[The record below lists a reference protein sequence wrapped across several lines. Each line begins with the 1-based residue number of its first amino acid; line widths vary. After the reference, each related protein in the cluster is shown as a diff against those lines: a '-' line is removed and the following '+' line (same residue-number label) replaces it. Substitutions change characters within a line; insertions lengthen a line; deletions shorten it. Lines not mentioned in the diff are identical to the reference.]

1 MVASNS
7 SDVTDLT
14 DVCPLRSSSNESSS
28 DTPMGEFDWDAETQ
42 GIILGYFF
50 YGYTVGNLLGGF
62 VSQYLGGRVTLGI
75 SVLFASILSL
85 LSPVCARTSTAL
97 FVGVRILSGIF
108 QGPLFPSMFTL
119 MAAWIP
125 PKDKA
130 SFGSIVFVGEHLG
143 TVISMGLGGVMSG
156 SDFLGGW
163 PSVFYVFGAVGVL
176 WSVAWFILYSRPALK
191 VPWKDIATSV
201 PFLCLI
207 VFAFLDG
214 IGFFTILTEIPT
226 YLNNIQHFD
235 LASNGILSALP
246 YVCVIIVSPLFGAI
260 ADKISEKKW
269 LSMKMTRKLATGVG
283 LYSSCVCLVAMC
295 FVDCNATLAIVFLC
309 LAVSVNGAKYSGANV
324 GEQDISPNFA
334 GVLKGITN
342 AVNSIAGF
350 ITPLVVG
357 AITTGNQTL
366 SAWRI
371 VFGISAVAY
380 VIGGII
386 ENLYCV
392 RIHKHNSTDYDE
404 VSDKI
409 KQKPLKG
416 LDLDVLEEQ
425 KSPYRETVSS
435 GARAAGKLD
444 QDDVVTDGG
453 WGLRHV
459 FGLLSFSAL
468 TVSYMNR
475 NNINIAIVAMV
486 ASNSSD
492 VTDLTDVCPLRSSSN
507 ESSSDTPMGE
517 FDWDETTRGMILGC
531 FFYGY
536 TVGNLLGG
544 FASEYLGGRVTLGV
558 SVLSTSILSLLSPVC
573 VRTSTALYMGL
584 RIVSGIFQDTPKD
597 KASFSSIVLV
607 GNHMGTVI
615 SMGLGG
621 VMSSSDFLGGWPSV
635 FYVFGAVGVL
645 WSVAWFIL
653 IRDQPEKHP
662 WISSKELSYIRSNSP
677 IVKSSKAL
685 KVPWKDIA
693 TSMPFWCL
701 IIFAFGDGV
710 GFFTILT
717 EIPSYLN
724 NIQHFDLASN
734 GVLSALP
741 YVCVLITSPLFG
753 AIADKISEKKWLS
766 MKMTRKLA
774 TGVGLYSSC
783 VCLIAM
789 CFVDCNA
796 ALAIVFLCLAVG
808 LNGAKYSGACVGEQD
823 ISPNFAGVLKGM
835 VNSMASIV
843 GIITPLV
850 VGVITT
856 GNQTLSAWRIVF
868 GISAAAYFIGGSAYL
883 MFGTDKVQPW
893 NEPKRK

>member
-1 MVASNS
+1 MDSSENHHGRVSVISEEKYGAHFNKGLDLDVLEEQKSPYRETVSSGGRAASELDQDDVVTDGGWGLRQVFGLLSFSALTVSYMNRNNINIAIVAMVASNS

-42 GIILGYFF
+42 GIILGCFF

-176 WSVAWFILYSRPALK
+176 WSVAWFILIRDQPEKHPWISSKELSYIRSNSPTVKSSKALK

-380 VIGGII
+380 VIGG
-386 ENLYCV
+386 
-392 RIHKHNSTDYDE
+392 
-404 VSDKI
+404 
-409 KQKPLKG
+409 
-416 LDLDVLEEQ
+416 
-425 KSPYRETVSS
+425 
-435 GARAAGKLD
+435 
-444 QDDVVTDGG
+444 
-453 WGLRHV
+453 
-459 FGLLSFSAL
+459 
-468 TVSYMNR
+468 
-475 NNINIAIVAMV
+475 
-486 ASNSSD
+486 
-492 VTDLTDVCPLRSSSN
+492 
-507 ESSSDTPMGE
+507 
-517 FDWDETTRGMILGC
+517 
-531 FFYGY
+531 
-536 TVGNLLGG
+536 
-544 FASEYLGGRVTLGV
+544 
-558 SVLSTSILSLLSPVC
+558 
-573 VRTSTALYMGL
+573 
-584 RIVSGIFQDTPKD
+584 
-597 KASFSSIVLV
+597 
-607 GNHMGTVI
+607 
-615 SMGLGG
+615 
-621 VMSSSDFLGGWPSV
+621 
-635 FYVFGAVGVL
+635 
-645 WSVAWFIL
+645 
-653 IRDQPEKHP
+653 
-662 WISSKELSYIRSNSP
+662 
-677 IVKSSKAL
+677 
-685 KVPWKDIA
+685 
-693 TSMPFWCL
+693 
-701 IIFAFGDGV
+701 
-710 GFFTILT
+710 
-717 EIPSYLN
+717 
-724 NIQHFDLASN
+724 
-734 GVLSALP
+734 
-741 YVCVLITSPLFG
+741 
-753 AIADKISEKKWLS
+753 
-766 MKMTRKLA
+766 
-774 TGVGLYSSC
+774 
-783 VCLIAM
+783 
-789 CFVDCNA
+789 
-796 ALAIVFLCLAVG
+796 
-808 LNGAKYSGACVGEQD
+808 
-823 ISPNFAGVLKGM
+823 
-835 VNSMASIV
+835 
-843 GIITPLV
+843 
-850 VGVITT
+850 
-856 GNQTLSAWRIVF
+856 
-868 GISAAAYFIGGSAYL
+868 SAYL
-883 MFGTDKVQPW
+883 MFGTDEVQPW
-893 NEPKRK
+893 NEPKKK